1 MNDKKLGERIRAF
14 RELQDL
20 SREEMAERTG
30 LSLEFL
36 TSLEEDD
43 ITPSLGPLLK
53 VSRAL
58 GVRLGTFMDGEAGS
72 DCCLVRCTDLGGGD
86 EVVLHTGAAKKGEGL
101 TFHSLG
107 AGKSDRHMEPFF
119 IEMQPGAEGCDTSLS
134 SHEGE
139 EFIVVVSGQV
149 EVVMAR
155 ETHVLSPGDSI
166 YFNSIVPHHVGCAG
180 TEPAQ
185 IYAVLYFPE

>member
-1 MNDKKLGERIRAF
+1 MKEKKLGDRIRAF
-14 RELQDL
+14 RELQDI

-30 LSLEFL
+30 LSLEFI
-36 TSLEEDD
+36 TSLEQDD
-43 ITPSLGPLLK
+43 ISPSLGPLLK

-58 GVRLGTFMDGEAGS
+58 GVRLGTFMDDEVGS
-72 DCCLVRCTDLGGGD
+72 DCCLVRCTDLGGDG
-86 EVVLHTGAAKKGEGL
+86 EVVLHTGAAQKGEGL

-119 IEMQPGAEGCDTSLS
+119 IEIQPEAAGADKALS

-149 EVVMAR
+149 EIVMAR